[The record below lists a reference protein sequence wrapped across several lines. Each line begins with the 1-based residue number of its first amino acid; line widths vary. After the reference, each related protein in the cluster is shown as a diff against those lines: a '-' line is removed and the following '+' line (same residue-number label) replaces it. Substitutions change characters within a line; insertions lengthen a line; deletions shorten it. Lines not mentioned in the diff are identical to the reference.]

1 MSCYVVGNKT
11 LSVLARAIT
20 EKLGNDI
27 TCAEIGGFPPIMIDV
42 LETIDNVGS
51 ALLKENVKAYNE
63 RYDEEN
69 DEEVFIYD
77 DTVKMDRLTVYGCI
91 KCYMYQ
97 VARQGF
103 EDTDVYKDL
112 NTLKEKLI
120 DEVFADAPWGID

>member
-42 LETIDNVGS
+42 LETIDNVGT
-51 ALLKENVKAYNE
+51 ALLRENIKTYNE
-63 RYDEEN
+63 RYHEE
-69 DEEVFIYD
+69 DGEGVFIYD
-77 DTVKMDRLTVYGCI
+77 DTVKMDRLTIYGCI

-97 VARQGF
+97 VSRKGF
-103 EDTDVYKDL
+103 EETDVYKDL
-112 NTLKEKLI
+112 IALKNKLI

>member
-27 TCAEIGGFPPIMIDV
+27 TCAEIGGVPPIMIDV

-63 RYDEEN
+63 RYNEEDWLAN
-69 DEEVFIYD
+69 DG
-77 DTVKMDRLTVYGCI
+77 RYGEWA
-91 KCYMYQ
+91 
-97 VARQGF
+97 VAYHGF
-103 EDTDVYKDL
+103 
-112 NTLKEKLI
+112 
-120 DEVFADAPWGID
+120 GR